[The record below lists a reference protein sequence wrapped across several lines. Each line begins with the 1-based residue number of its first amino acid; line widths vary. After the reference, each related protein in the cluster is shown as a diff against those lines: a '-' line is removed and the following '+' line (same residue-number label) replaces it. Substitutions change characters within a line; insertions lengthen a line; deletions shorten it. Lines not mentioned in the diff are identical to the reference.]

1 MKKHFLLTMS
11 LAVLTGLTSTSQTFV
26 VDGLSY
32 KVLSATEKTV
42 EVTRPAKTVT
52 IAEVVVPATVTNGDV
67 TYTVTAIGNQAFQ
80 LNETVTSVKLPDGI
94 LSIGN
99 NAFQQCKNLVTFEM
113 GNKVTSIGQFAF
125 SSSAKLKEMR
135 LSKTVKTIGPRAFMA
150 CSALEVLDLGEDLE
164 AVPDWMCHACSNLRG
179 ITVPDKVTTIG
190 ASAFRSN
197 TKADTIQIG
206 KSVTSIG
213 DNAFAYST
221 GCTKLISLAPTPPA
235 LTGDKAIVNTYD
247 KTVLWVSEKSLA
259 LYQQADYWKN
269 FKSIKAYDPSG
280 QVGDKLFVVAGVGYE
295 LISKDDKTVGIAHI
309 DTLVYKG
316 SVLARNTVD
325 YAGETF
331 KVIAVQ
337 PQAFKGATEL
347 TQVELPASIAT
358 VGDEAFAGC
367 SGLKYLVNQAGTL
380 TTTGKDVF
388 SGVNFATGK
397 LYVPRASAAD
407 YKAAAQ
413 WKDFTN
419 MSIIIDEVT
428 VDGIIYKCNNIIDCT
443 LDFTGAPKSK
453 GALVIPDEIMVDGYP
468 FTCTVIAG
476 NSFYNTDLTALILPK
491 TLKRIASNAF
501 FTLGAYNR
509 PIERIVVPEGVTSI
523 GSNAFYGCHVNYVDL
538 PEKSLTDLA
547 NSAFY
552 GCDIKGIKVPGSVGV
567 IKPSTFYGSDLNW
580 LILGEG
586 ITEIQE
592 SAFFG
597 TKVGAVRLPNSM
609 KILGK
614 GAFSACSLLSSL
626 TINNGLDSVAEGAF
640 SNCRNLYKIFNFS
653 KTLPEGLEASLTQ
666 SGEMTGPERTTY
678 TVSDAFKTGTAFGTV
693 IVRKDLA
700 TWFDYKGVRYLPV
713 TENSTEVSAV
723 DGSYLMDDLK
733 VELPEKFTAN
743 GKNYTVSDVATYLLC
758 GQSIMEEVNVT
769 FPLTMVPNGFIYNAC
784 NVKKVT
790 LPSSVTDLGSYC
802 FAETDSL
809 TSIDLPKN
817 LKNIGL
823 ASLYYSGIKE
833 LKVPGKVELMD
844 NGSVFGCRNLESLT
858 FEDGEGKVLIGYM
871 PTMFGNRPMF
881 SSSKIKEMTVGR
893 NLNYLT
899 GATYGY
905 SPFYGDSIMEK
916 VVFTDMPQ
924 FLGQDLFRSCKS
936 IKSIKIGD
944 NVTTIGSNAFNGC
957 ASLDSIAVGPSLRSI
972 GTQAFADCNKL
983 TQFYCPAVTPP
994 TCAANALKDIDKQ
1007 QCTLYVAPNSVDQY
1021 KAAAQWKDF
1030 YNIEGYV
1037 FTGIESVGVETGG
1050 RFLVYNVSGVLVL
1063 DTRDAS
1069 MIDDLPAG
1077 LYIINGKKVLKK

>member
-1 MKKHFLLTMS
+1 MS

-26 VDGLSY
+26 VDGISY

-42 EVTRPAKTVT
+42 EVTRPAKAVT

-67 TYTVTAIGNQAFQ
+67 TYTVTAVGNQAFQ

-213 DNAFAYST
+213 DYAFGYST
-221 GCTKLISLAPTPPA
+221 GCTKFISLAPTPPA

-247 KTVLWVSEKSLA
+247 KTMLWVSEKSLA
-259 LYQQADYWKN
+259 LYQQAEYWKN

-331 KVIAVQ
+331 TVIAVQ

-347 TQVELPASIAT
+347 TQVELPASIANI
-358 VGDEAFAGC
+358 GDEAFAGC
-367 SGLKYLVNQAGTL
+367 TGLKYLVSQATDIPA
-380 TTTGKDVF
+380 TGKDVF
-388 SGVNFATGK
+388 SGVKFADSK
-397 LYVPRASAAD
+397 LFVPRASAAA
-407 YKAAAQ
+407 YKAAEQ

-428 VDGIIYKCNNIIDCT
+428 VDGLTYKCNNIVAST
-443 LDFTGAPKSK
+443 LDFTGAPKFK
-453 GALVIPDEIMVDGYP
+453 GALVIPDQVMVDGYP
-468 FTCTVIAG
+468 FSCTVIAG
-476 NSFYNTDLTALILPK
+476 NSFYNTDITALTLPK
-491 TLKRIASNAF
+491 TLKAIASNAF
-501 FTLGAYNR
+501 FTLGKYDK
-509 PIERIVVPEGVTSI
+509 PIERIVVPEGVVSI

-538 PEKSLTDLA
+538 PENSLTDLA
-547 NSAFY
+547 SSAFY
-552 GCDIKGIKVPGSVGV
+552 ACDIKGIKIPGSVGV
-567 IKPSTFYGSDLNW
+567 INSSTFYGSDISW
-580 LILGEG
+580 VVLGEG
-586 ITEIQE
+586 ITEINDN
-592 SAFFG
+592 AFFG
-597 TKVGAVRLPNSM
+597 TKIGAVRLPSTM
-609 KILGK
+609 KKLNGA
-614 GAFSACSLLSSL
+614 AFSACSLLSSL
-626 TINNGLDSVAEGAF
+626 TINDGLESVSEGAF
-640 SNCRNLYKIFNFS
+640 SNCNSLYKIFNFS
-653 KTLPEGLEASLTQ
+653 KTLPEGLDKALAS
-666 SGEMTGPERTTY
+666 SGDQIGMDRTTY
-678 TVSDAFKTGTAFGTV
+678 TVSDALKTGNAFGRV
-693 IVRKDLA
+693 VVRKDLA
-700 TWFDYKGVRYLPV
+700 SWFDYKGVRYLPEE
-713 TENSTEVSAV
+713 ENPANVMAV
-723 DGSYLMDDLK
+723 DGSYLMDDLS

-743 GKNYTVSDVATYLLC
+743 GKNYNVTEVATYLLC
-758 GQSIMEEVNVT
+758 GQSIMKEVNVT
-769 FPLTMVPNGFIYNAC
+769 YPFTMVPNGFIYNARS
-784 NVKKVT
+784 VKKVT
-790 LPSSVTDLGSYC
+790 IPSSVTDLGWYC
-802 FAETDSL
+802 FAWTDSL
-809 TSIDLPKN
+809 DKVDLPAN
-817 LKNIGL
+817 LKNIGV
-823 ASLYYSGIKE
+823 ASFYYSGIKE
-833 LKVPGKVELMD
+833 LTVPAKVELMD
-844 NGSVFGCRNLESLT
+844 NGSVSGCRSLEKVT
-858 FEDGEGKVLIGYM
+858 FEDGSGKVMLGYM
-871 PTMFGNRPMF
+871 PTMFGNRPLF
-881 SSSKIKEMTVGR
+881 TGSKIKELTIGR
-893 NLNYLT
+893 NLNYLA
-899 GATYGY
+899 GASYGY
-905 SPFYGDSIMEK
+905 SPFYGDSIIEK
-916 VVFTDMPQ
+916 VVITDMPTVISN
-924 FLGQDLFRSCKS
+924 DLLRDCKS
-936 IKSIKIGD
+936 IRNIEVGQRVVAIGN
-944 NVTTIGSNAFNGC
+944 NVFNGC
-957 ASLDSIAVGPSLRSI
+957 LALDSISLGGGVSSI
-972 GTQAFADCNKL
+972 GTRAFGSCANLKK
-983 TQFYCPAVTPP
+983 FYCKAMTPP
-994 TCAANALKDIDKQ
+994 DCGTDALKDIDKQ

-1037 FTGIESVGVETGG
+1037 FSGVESVGVETGG
-1050 RFLVYNVSGVLVL
+1050 RYLVYNVSGVLVL